1 MLLAIDVG
9 NTQTLFGVFSKSGDL
24 IQHFRI
30 SSDRNKTDDELG
42 VLIREILH
50 DRAFD
55 VKTLKAAVIASVV
68 PPLTV
73 IFERVCQRC
82 FGMSPL
88 IVGPG
93 VKTGMP
99 IRCDNPR
106 EVGAD
111 RIVNGIA
118 GFEKYRPKDAGE
130 VGMIIVDFGTA
141 TTFDVVSPQGD
152 YLGGAISPGVHIST
166 EALFTRASKLP
177 RVELTMPK
185 RAIGKSTVESMQSGI
200 LYGYVAMVDGMVRR
214 MKKETGFP
222 VRVVA
227 TGGIANLIAQESQE
241 IELTDDF
248 LTLDGL
254 KLIAERNDLFSEH

>member
-1 MLLAIDVG
+1 MLLTIDVG
-9 NTQTLFGVFSKSGDL
+9 NTQTLFGVFSQNGDL

-30 SSDRNKTDDELG
+30 ASDRNKTDDELG

-50 DRAFD
+50 DREFD
-55 VKTLKAAVIASVV
+55 VKTLKAAIIASVV

-73 IFERVCQRC
+73 IFERVCQNR
-82 FGMSPL
+82 FGISPL

-93 VKTGMP
+93 IKTGMP

-118 GFEKYRPKDAGE
+118 GYEKYRSEAPE
-130 VGMIIVDFGTA
+130 NLGMIIVDFGTA

-152 YLGGAISPGVHIST
+152 YLGGAISPGVQIST
-166 EALFTRASKLP
+166 DALFTRASKLP
-177 RVELTMPK
+177 RVELVMPK

-214 MKKETGFP
+214 MRAESGFP
-222 VRVVA
+222 VKVVA
-227 TGGIANLIAQESQE
+227 TGGIARLIAQESEE
-241 IELTDDF
+241 IEVTDDF

-254 KLIAERNDLFSEH
+254 KLIAERNDLFRD